1 MNKQI
6 IYIMSLIGLLSFVAC
21 TNDNNPTLSDETG
34 EVRFSVIDKTEVNNS
49 NTRASLDFDKNDL
62 KISLTRG
69 DYSVFSNKRYGDI
82 AETSFLCAAR
92 NDYLLTA
99 ESCTKEE
106 AENAN
111 DGWGQFR
118 ISGKQAFA
126 VIANQSNTVTVNC
139 GLSSSSVNVGF
150 SDFVVNTFTNYSI
163 ELYATDASDRK
174 LTFDE
179 SNYSS
184 KTAYFNVGESGR
196 ELAYTVTLPAL
207 ETPYSGILNL
217 EPSKNYE
224 LSVKV
229 QNEGTSETA
238 ILGITVD
245 GALLEEKILTEKINP
260 YI

>member
-1 MNKQI
+1 MSKQF

-21 TNDNNPTLSDETG
+21 TNDNNPTFSDETG
-34 EVRFSVIDKTEVNNS
+34 EVRFSVVDTTEVNSS
-49 NTRASLDFDKNDL
+49 NTRASLDFDKNEL
-62 KISLTRG
+62 KISLIRG

-99 ESCTKEE
+99 ESCTEEE

-111 DGWGQFR
+111 YGWGQFR

-139 GLSSSSVNVGF
+139 GLSSSSVNVEF

-207 ETPYSGILNL
+207 ETPYSGKLNL
-217 EPSKNYE
+217 EPSKNYN
-224 LSVKV
+224 LSIKV
-229 QNEGTSETA
+229 DGENTNSTVT
-238 ILGITVD
+238 LGIAVD
-245 GALLEEKILTEKINP
+245 GTLLEEKVLTEKISP
-260 YI
+260 YM

>member
-6 IYIMSLIGLLSFVAC
+6 IYIIFLIGLLSLVAC
-21 TNDNNPTLSDETG
+21 SNEDSSILYDETG

-49 NTRASLDFDKNDL
+49 NTRASLDFDVNEFKV
-62 KISLTRG
+62 SLTRG
-69 DYSVFSNKRYGDI
+69 NYSVFSNKRYGDI

-99 ESCTKEE
+99 ESCTEEE

-139 GLSSSSVNVGF
+139 GLSSSSVNVEF
-150 SDFVVNTFTNYSI
+150 SDFVVSTFTNYSI
-163 ELYATDASDRK
+163 ELHAIDAYDRK

-207 ETPYSGILNL
+207 ETPYSGKLNL
-217 EPSKNYE
+217 EPSKNYN
-224 LSVKV
+224 LYIKV
-229 QNEGTSETA
+229 DGEDTNSTVT
-238 ILGITVD
+238 LGIAVD
-245 GALLEEKILTEKINP
+245 GTLLEEKVLTEKISP
-260 YI
+260 YM

>member
-1 MNKQI
+1 MGKQI
-6 IYIMSLIGLLSFVAC
+6 LIISLVGLLLFSAC
-21 TNDNNPTLSDETG
+21 SDSDNPTLSNETG
-34 EVRFSVIDKTEVNNS
+34 EISFSVVDTTEVNNL
-49 NTRASLDFDKNDL
+49 TRASLDVDVNEFKL
-62 KISLTRG
+62 SLTRG
-69 DYSVFSNKRYGDI
+69 NYSVFSNKRYGDI
-82 AETSFLCAAR
+82 IGTSFLCAAR
-92 NDYLLTA
+92 PDYSLTA
-99 ESCTKEE
+99 ESCTEEE
-106 AENAN
+106 AESAN

-118 ISGKQAFA
+118 VAGKQVFA
-126 VIANQSNTVTVNC
+126 VVANQSKTVTVNC
-139 GLSSSSVNVGF
+139 GLSSSSVNVEF
-150 SDFVVNTFTNYSI
+150 SDFVVSTFTNYSI
-163 ELYATDASDRK
+163 ELHAIDAYDRK